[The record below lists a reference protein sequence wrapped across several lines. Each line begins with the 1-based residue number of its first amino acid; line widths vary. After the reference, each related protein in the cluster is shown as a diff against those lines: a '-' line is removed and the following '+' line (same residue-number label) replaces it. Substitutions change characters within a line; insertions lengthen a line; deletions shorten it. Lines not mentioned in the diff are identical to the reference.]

1 MEAQKKRKRKMEA
14 QDARWGKELAL
25 TQRNICTIWNREI
38 DTDTFSEKKKQ
49 RRATTTAYSSFHLK
63 ENLITQIS

>member
-1 MEAQKKRKRKMEA
+1 MEA

-38 DTDTFSEKKKQ
+38 DTDTFSEKKNRGGQ
-49 RRATTTAYSSFHLK
+49 QQQPIHHFT
-63 ENLITQIS
+63 